1 MTESDPNF
9 QFKIGYMHVFCTI
22 NVFPFDQDVEKFP
35 DQQDEKVESS
45 GDSTDSEVEP
55 HPLLEKFSKRGAKK
69 SVKRKGRKCKW
80 KDTFGE

>member
-9 QFKIGYMHVFCTI
+9 QFKIGHMHVFCTI

-80 KDTFGE
+80 KETFGE